1 MDKFPLK
8 EGGGN
13 GLWDRLILIPPYKV
27 ALARPTPPIP
37 TLTVEKQVPCRIRCP
52 AMREQT
58 HTFRT
63 LQFSRKISGLVSSGF
78 LAFATEII
86 KVFSCMNITRCSP
99 LNFINL
105 DLNERHFRNFLLH
118 CAIPYAFP
126 LRLLFKVRTSN
137 MVSGEGEEH
146 ILTREKI
153 VHPKKWETEKK
164 ADFEAKATRP
174 THSSGVC
181 TLCPPKSKTIIIAI
195 RRLRKRGE
203 GGGGGGLYTLQPSLL
218 DNNGTR
224 RRPPQRRDEEE
235 EETHFTLGTK
245 KIPPPFSPFAV
256 FVLPFTPIRNGA
268 VSGGEISVF

>member
-37 TLTVEKQVPCRIRCP
+37 TLTVEKQVPCRIRCL

-153 VHPKKWETEKK
+153 VRPKKWETERK
-164 ADFEAKATRP
+164 ADFEAKATRRP
-174 THSSGVC
+174 DRPFLRSLYFVPSEVQDHHHC
-181 TLCPPKSKTIIIAI
+181 YKEAEEK
-195 RRLRKRGE
+195 RRG
-203 GGGGGGLYTLQPSLL
+203 
-218 DNNGTR
+218 R
-224 RRPPQRRDEEE
+224 RRRRRALY
-235 EETHFTLGTK
+235 FT
-245 KIPPPFSPFAV
+245 A
-256 FVLPFTPIRNGA
+256 
-268 VSGGEISVF
+268 ISS